1 MLGASLPALALNAS
15 AKSSGSRNTPKE
27 EEEGEPLKPLP
38 HDDDVLLQYRAGD
51 DIVMLT
57 SPLTLPLPPF
67 PAQTSRSKPHGMWY
81 SPCTLTAN
89 STSPNTSWM
98 EFVRGDMPSF
108 ELSHP
113 VHARLTLD
121 KSCMLL
127 ITTPE
132 ELLAFSY
139 RFGEREGSKVEDL
152 LQMRSNGPS
161 AIDWRKVAL
170 AYKGVEISPYQ
181 QALRRQK
188 WYYSWDAASG
198 VFWDSSVLLGHEHIQ
213 EANPSWVAVEYEKRW
228 D

>member
-1 MLGASLPALALNAS
+1 
-15 AKSSGSRNTPKE
+15 
-27 EEEGEPLKPLP
+27 
-38 HDDDVLLQYRAGD
+38 
-51 DIVMLT
+51 
-57 SPLTLPLPPF
+57 
-67 PAQTSRSKPHGMWY
+67 
-81 SPCTLTAN
+81 
-89 STSPNTSWM
+89 M

-132 ELLAFSY
+132 ELLAFSD

-161 AIDWRKVAL
+161 TIDWRKVAL

-188 WYYSWDAASG
+188 WYYFWDAASG